1 MRSAPREG
9 LASGVDDG
17 GGSDVDVGDVEADV
31 VGLAEADCDGAVA
44 APDVDGLSW
53 VDAAAALGEG
63 PLPGAHVTVLAVG

>member
-17 GGSDVDVGDVEADV
+17 GGSDVNVGGVEADV
-31 VGLAEADCDGAVA
+31 VELAEADCDGAVA

-53 VDAAAALGEG
+53 VDAAAALMEG
-63 PLPGAHVTVLAVG
+63 SLPGADVTVLAVG